1 MQSSKRDDYYF
12 FERRNKI
19 LMEKKEEKNFSAL
32 SPKAFRTRQ
41 EIRAPMTNPKGR
53 DFIIGLDVGYSA
65 TKVFFET
72 GCLCFPSYAK
82 RIDAGS
88 LTRTD
93 EKDILYRDEETG
105 DVYIVGYNAQDMID
119 ITDTNDTDGELFS
132 RKRYSDA
139 RFKIVCKT
147 ALALATRGKTDNR
160 KIVIQTGL
168 PAHYVKTDSNML
180 KQSLCEDGPFSLKV
194 GNGKW
199 EHFDI
204 KIDKDDIFVMAQP
217 AGALYSAIIKK
228 DGHFSDMAKD
238 ILSDS
243 VIVLDIGFG
252 TFDFYGIRNRAVD
265 IVETINDIGM
275 HQVMAETSKLIFDEY
290 GEEVR
295 VAAIQQDLETGIVEC
310 FNEEEM
316 RSESKQI
323 APLLEKANKTIM
335 KDAMNRA
342 KSVAKSFRGYH
353 YAIVDGGT
361 GEAWLNDIREWLSGL
376 KTLKVMP
383 SNINDGLPLIYS
395 NSRGYYMYRYQQNKR
410 RR

>member
-1 MQSSKRDDYYF
+1 
-12 FERRNKI
+12 
-19 LMEKKEEKNFSAL
+19 MEKAKEKNFSKL

-41 EIRAPMTNPKGR
+41 ETRTPMTNPKGK

-82 RIDAGS
+82 RIDPNS

-93 EKDILYRDEETG
+93 EKDILYRDEKTG
-105 DVYIVGYNAQDMID
+105 DVYIVGYNAQDMVD

-132 RKRYSDA
+132 RKRYSDV
-139 RFKIVCKT
+139 RFRIICKT
-147 ALALATRGKTDNR
+147 ALALAMRYKKDNR

-168 PAHYVKTDSNML
+168 PAHYVKTDSAML

-194 GNGKW
+194 GGGKW
-199 EHFDI
+199 ERFDI
-204 KIDKDDIFVMAQP
+204 RVSKDDIYIMAQP
-217 AGALYSAIIKK
+217 AGALYSAIIKN
-228 DGHFSDMAKD
+228 DGHFSDQAKD

-252 TFDFYGIRNRAVD
+252 TFDFYGIRNRAIDVS
-265 IVETINDIGM
+265 ETIDDIGM
-275 HQVMAETSKLIFDEY
+275 RQVMAETSKLIFDNY

-295 VAAIQQDLETGIVEC
+295 VAAIQQDLETGIIEC

-316 RSESKQI
+316 KSETQPI
-323 APLLEKANKTIM
+323 APLLEEANKTIM

-353 YAIVDGGT
+353 YAIIDGGT
-361 GEAWLNDIREWLSGL
+361 GEAWYDDIKEWLGGL
-376 KTLKVMP
+376 KTLNVIR
-383 SNINDGLPLIYS
+383 SNINDNLPLIYS

-410 RR
+410 R